1 MISSTWGTWAAD
13 WLLDDKVSFDGVN
26 KIIYVHP
33 DATTFDIRADLYTS
47 WVDWLVLYD
56 HAKFLPAIRVT
67 GLDPIGAGVYTG
79 DTYFLINGWKLS
91 INLQNTKV
99 TGVLYS
105 DDYDTAFYTPELVPQ
120 YPAVVS
126 SLVTTVSTGG
136 GSGATPAQIWSFN
149 NRTLTSAS
157 VIKTDIESSTV
168 LAKQVTVDSIK
179 SKVDTLSDGPS
190 AETIANAVRADLDSD
205 LNSILYNTSN
215 GALTNQQATMLL
227 ELYRLMGLDPTKPL
241 VVTQHQ
247 RVVGD
252 IVQQIDSTATETSII
267 RI

>member
-56 HAKFLPAIRVT
+56 HTKFLPAIRVT

-136 GSGATPAQIWSFN
+136 SGATPAQIWSFN
-149 NRTLTSAS
+149 NRTLTSAA
-157 VIKTDIESSTV
+157 VIKTGIESSTV

-179 SKVDTLSDGPS
+179 SKVDTLSNGPS

-205 LNSILYNTSN
+205 LNSILSNTTN